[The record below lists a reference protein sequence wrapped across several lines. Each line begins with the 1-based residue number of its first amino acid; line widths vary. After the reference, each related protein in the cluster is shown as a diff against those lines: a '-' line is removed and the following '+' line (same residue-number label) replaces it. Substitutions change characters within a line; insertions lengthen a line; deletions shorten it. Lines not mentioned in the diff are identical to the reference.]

1 MEDFYKEIIR
11 LMATAKNQD
20 DLFKVT
26 LLMMDYY
33 KSGLITMDEAKN
45 ISEVKG
51 LLQSNM
57 IHEEIK

>member
-1 MEDFYKEIIR
+1 MEDFYKDIIR

-57 IHEEIK
+57 IHEGIK

>member
-11 LMATAKNQD
+11 LMATAKSQD
-20 DLFKVT
+20 DLFEVT

-45 ISEVKG
+45 INEVKG
-51 LLQSNM
+51 LLQMKM
-57 IHEEIK
+57 IQEGIL

>member
-45 ISEVKG
+45 ISELKG

-57 IHEEIK
+57 HNEGIK

>member
-45 ISEVKG
+45 ISKVKY
-51 LLQSNM
+51 LLQNNM
-57 IHEEIK
+57 IYEGIK

>member
-11 LMATAKNQD
+11 LMATAKYED
-20 DLFKVT
+20 DLFKVIS
-26 LLMMDYY
+26 LMMDYY

-57 IHEEIK
+57 IHEKNK

>member
-57 IHEEIK
+57 IHEGIK